1 MARGDSRG
9 FPRGRFFGILTSHVL
24 PIADLM
30 KSHHVHPLRVYYED
44 TDAAGIVY
52 YANYLRFIERG
63 RTEFLR
69 ALGHDQN
76 ALMKDGIAFAV
87 RSVSAEFLKPAK
99 LDDLLTVETSIASL
113 GRAQVTFA
121 QRILRDHERLLD
133 AKIRVACID
142 PLRGKPI
149 PMPRALHQQLS
160 ALSETL
166 Q

>member
-1 MARGDSRG
+1 MN
-9 FPRGRFFGILTSHVL
+9 
-24 PIADLM
+24 
-30 KSHHVHPLRVYYED
+30 PLAVRVYYED

-63 RTEFLR
+63 RTELLR

-76 ALMKDGIAFAV
+76 ALMKEGIAFAV
-87 RSVSAEFLKPAK
+87 RSANVEFLKPAK
-99 LDDLLTVETSIASL
+99 LDDLLTVETGIASL

-121 QRILRDHERLLD
+121 QRILRDHELLLD

-142 PLRGKPI
+142 PAAGRPI
-149 PMPRALHQQLS
+149 PMPRALYEQLS
-160 ALSETL
+160 ALPGPS

>member
-1 MARGDSRG
+1 MPS
-9 FPRGRFFGILTSHVL
+9 LTLS
-24 PIADLM
+24 I
-30 KSHHVHPLRVYYED
+30 RVYYED

-69 ALGHDQN
+69 ALGHNQHQ
-76 ALMKDGIAFAV
+76 LMEKGLAFAV
-87 RSVSAEFLKPAK
+87 RSISAEFLKPAK
-99 LDDLLTVETSIASL
+99 LDDLLVVETAIASL

-121 QRILRDHERLLD
+121 QRILRDNELLLD

-142 PLRGKPI
+142 PARGKAI
-149 PMPRALHQQLS
+149 PMPRALHEQLS
-160 ALSETL
+160 ALPGPS